1 MASQCSSYIGKIH
14 IQRKHQVE
22 VRSKERWIVTMC
34 GYLEYVVYACG
45 GEIKQIDSTADWSQT
60 KQRNKV
66 RGEKG

>member
-1 MASQCSSYIGKIH
+1 MASQCSSYIGNTH
-14 IQRKHQVE
+14 IQQKHQVE

-34 GYLEYVVYACG
+34 GCLDVGYAYG
-45 GEIKQIDSTADWSQT
+45 GEIKQIDSSAAWSQM